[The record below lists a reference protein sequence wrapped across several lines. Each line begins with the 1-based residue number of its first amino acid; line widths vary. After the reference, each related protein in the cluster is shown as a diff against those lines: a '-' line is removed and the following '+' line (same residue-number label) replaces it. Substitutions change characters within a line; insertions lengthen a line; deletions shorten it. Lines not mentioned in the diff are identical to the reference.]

1 MSPQKPIRM
10 VSRGEE
16 KELLGLGEEIL
27 LTDFPNPE
35 RLGCPGTEVLKALAV
50 RSGRLSLSERSRWL
64 DHMTCCSPCFTEFSA
79 FVDQARYRKR
89 AVVIGLCAVLLITIG
104 LATWFAFRPSRHPA
118 KPEESFTRKT
128 PSAEGPQE
136 EKEQQ
141 NEPAPE
147 PKLENGPTVAKH
159 QPQPN
164 VYREV
169 VLDVRDQAVS
179 RGENPPS
186 ANTKYPQV
194 PRGRLNLSIYL
205 PFASE
210 PGKYSVKVYNNP
222 NRPLFDAVGVA
233 KVQKA
238 ITILEV
244 RVDTSRM
251 PPGQY
256 VLETRRI
263 GWISGYQYTFQ
274 IAE

>member
-10 VSRGEE
+10 VSRQEE

-35 RLGCPGTEVLKALAV
+35 RLGCPGTEILKALAI
-50 RSGRLSLSERSRWL
+50 RSRSLSLSERNRWL
-64 DHMTCCSPCFTEFSA
+64 DHMTCCSPCFSEFSVFA
-79 FVDQARYRKR
+79 DQARHRKR
-89 AVVIGLCAVLLITIG
+89 VLLVGLCAVLLITIG
-104 LATWFAFRPSRHPA
+104 LATWFTLRPSREPA

-136 EKEQQ
+136 EKKPR
-141 NEPAPE
+141 NEPTPE

-159 QPQPN
+159 EPQPN
-164 VYREV
+164 PYREV
-169 VLDVRDQAVS
+169 VLDVRDQAVI

-186 ANTKYPQV
+186 VQKKYPEI

-210 PGKYSVKVYNNP
+210 PGKYSVKVYKNP
-222 NRPLFDAVGVA
+222 NKSLFEAAGVA
-233 KVQKA
+233 KVQKS
-238 ITILEV
+238 ITVLEV
-244 RVDTSRM
+244 KVDTSRM
-251 PPGQY
+251 PPGEY
-256 VLETRRI
+256 VLETRRT
-263 GWISGYQYTFQ
+263 GWSLGYQYTFQ